1 MEQLKKKYPD
11 PRLEQVELDHN
22 LECAEMSGN
31 LQDSNQTQ
39 EPHLNPKAQSQAQP
53 ELQPQSQD
61 LDLDQELDFLD
72 RARAEIL
79 SGNDKAKALLR
90 QGSSEECKE
99 ALAALNR
106 SQQMLLGDFEESA
119 TSLIVQAEDAASERT
134 PIDQMELLLT
144 MEAESNANVED
155 FRSLLARLPRNS
167 RQTMSFR
174 REFEEAHA
182 NTNRYLAE
190 CRATILAGGRM
201 EDVEREH

>member
-1 MEQLKKKYPD
+1 MCESEEAMEQLKKKYPD

-39 EPHLNPKAQSQAQP
+39 EPHLNPSLEISLRQ
-53 ELQPQSQD
+53 
-61 LDLDQELDFLD
+61 
-72 RARAEIL
+72 ARAEIL